1 MIKPLATCLALCSF
15 LLLCP
20 PAISAAPVPDFA
32 LIDQFG
38 RFHQLSRYVD
48 ARAVVILVYDR
59 NSESGNEALP
69 ELMSLSRRYQGAP
82 VQFMA
87 LVADS
92 DESRESLA
100 ELAQSLGTDLPFL
113 VDESQLVSDALDIRE
128 SAEVLV
134 IDPVRE
140 QILYRGG
147 IGLYN
152 NQPMQQALA
161 ANLPGMTS
169 HLHYVVHSI
178 LRGEPFIS
186 DVMPVNGSPLVL
198 DKLEAIK
205 NRSITYE
212 ADIAPIL
219 VDRCVECHK
228 AGGMAPWAMDS
239 HRMVQGWSAMIRETL
254 LTRRMPP
261 GQIDPQ
267 FAELYD
273 DVHHISD
280 HEMALLMSWI
290 ESGAERDPQ
299 SEDPLATIKAEESSW
314 QLGEP
319 DLIVEFP
326 AQAIPATGVLEY
338 VFVPIELGLTEDRWV
353 TAYEFDIGDKS
364 ALHHVIVYTQ
374 DARQRRQNA
383 SGGGSRTN
391 FGGYAPGREH
401 VVLSEGTGIELK
413 RDMRFMIQFHY
424 TAVGRDIVDQ
434 SRLGLYFSDVPPEKA
449 LVRTAVM
456 NGDFVIPPGTRDFPV
471 SATAMIP
478 RDSYLYSFAPHMHF
492 RGKRVKFT
500 AHYPDGT
507 REVLL
512 SIPNFQHNW
521 QMVYRL
527 KEPVLL
533 PAGTEIVAEG
543 AFDNSRYNPL
553 NPDPAQTVVW
563 GDQVW
568 DEMFITWMRIA
579 DAN

>member
-1 MIKPLATCLALCSF
+1 MKNSLAKLLCTIA
-15 LLLCP
+15 LLL
-20 PAISAAPVPDFA
+20 PALAVSSTTSVPDFA
-32 LIDQFG
+32 LIDQSG

-59 NSESGNEALP
+59 QSAPSNEALP
-69 ELMSLSRRYQGAP
+69 ELISLSRRYRGAP

-92 DESRESLA
+92 AESRDTLSDLSASLA
-100 ELAQSLGTDLPFL
+100 SDLPFL
-113 VDESQLVSDALDIRE
+113 LDDSQLVSDALDISE
-128 SAEVLV
+128 AAEVLV
-134 IDPVRE
+134 IDPVRA
-140 QILYRGG
+140 QMLYRGG

-152 NQPMQQALA
+152 NDPMQQALA

-169 HLHYVVHSI
+169 HLHYLVHSI
-178 LRGEPFIS
+178 LRGEPFIT
-186 DVMPVNGSPLVL
+186 DVMPVNGTPLQL
-198 DKLEAIK
+198 DKLDAV
-205 NRSITYE
+205 RGTPVSYE
-212 ADIAPIL
+212 NDIAPIL
-219 VDRCVECHK
+219 IARCVECHK
-228 AGGMAPWAMDS
+228 PGGIAPWAMDS
-239 HRMVQGWSAMIRETL
+239 HRMVQGWSSMIRETL

-267 FAELYD
+267 FADRYD

-280 HEMALLMSWI
+280 REMALLMSWI
-290 ESGAERDPQ
+290 ESGATRNTE
-299 SEDPLATIKAEESSW
+299 SEDPLANIPPEESSW

-326 AQAIPATGVLEY
+326 PQEIPATGVLEY
-338 VFVPIELGLTEDRWV
+338 VFVPIELGLTEDKWV
-353 TAYEFDIGDKS
+353 SAYEFDIGDKS

-391 FGGYAPGREH
+391 FGGYAPGREYI
-401 VVLSEGTGIELK
+401 VLSEGTGIELK

-424 TAVGRDIVDQ
+424 TAVGRDLIDQ
-434 SRLGLYFSDVPPEKA
+434 SRLGLYFSDTPPEKA

-456 NGDFVIPPGTRDFPV
+456 NGDFVIPPGAQDFPV
-471 SATAMIP
+471 SATTVIP

-492 RGKRVKFT
+492 RGKRIKFT
-500 AHYPDGT
+500 AHYPDGE

-553 NPDPAQTVVW
+553 NPDPAQTVIW

-568 DEMFITWMRIA
+568 DEMFITWMRISDA
-579 DAN
+579 D

>member
-1 MIKPLATCLALCSF
+1 MIKSF
-15 LLLCP
+15 AIFMCICGLLLP
-20 PAISAAPVPDFA
+20 MHSAANTGPVPDFA
-32 LIDQFG
+32 LIDQSG

-59 NSESGNEALP
+59 NSAPSKEALP
-69 ELMSLSRRYQGAP
+69 ELISLSRRYQGAP

-92 DESRESLA
+92 AESRVSLS
-100 ELAQSLGTDLPFL
+100 ELTESLGTDLPFL
-113 VDESQLVSDALDIRE
+113 LDDSQLVSDALDIKE
-128 SAEVLV
+128 ASEVLI

-140 QILYRGG
+140 QMLYRGG

-152 NQPMQQALA
+152 NDPMQQALA

-169 HLHYVVHSI
+169 HLHYLVHSI
-178 LRGEPFIS
+178 LRGEPIIS
-186 DVMPVNGSPLVL
+186 DVMPVDGTPLVL
-198 DKLEAIK
+198 DKLEAV
-205 NRSITYE
+205 RSKSVTYE
-212 ADIAPIL
+212 ADIAPVL
-219 VDRCVECHK
+219 VERCVDCHK
-228 AGGMAPWAMDS
+228 AGGIAPWAMDS
-239 HRMVQGWSAMIRETL
+239 HRMVQGWSSMIRETL

-267 FAELYD
+267 FADRFD

-280 HEMALLMSWI
+280 NEMALLMTWI
-290 ESGAERDPQ
+290 ESGATRDERAA
-299 SEDPLATIKAEESSW
+299 DPLAGRKPEESSW

-319 DLIVEFP
+319 DLVLEFP
-326 AQAIPATGVLEY
+326 AQTIPATGVLDY
-338 VFVPIELGLTEDRWV
+338 VFVPIELGLSEDKWV
-353 TAYEFDIGDKS
+353 SAYEFDIGDKS
-364 ALHHVIVYTQ
+364 ALHHVIIYTQ

-424 TAVGRDIVDQ
+424 TAVGRELVDQ
-434 SRLGLYFSDVPPEKA
+434 SRFGLYFSDEPPA
-449 LVRTAVM
+449 RVLTRTAVM
-456 NGDFVIPPGTRDFPV
+456 NGDFVIPPGTREFPV
-471 SATAMIP
+471 SATTMIS

-492 RGKRVKFT
+492 RGKRIKFT
-500 AHYPDGT
+500 AYYPDGS

-553 NPDPAQTVVW
+553 NPDPSQTVIW

-568 DEMFITWMRIA
+568 DEMFITWMRLA

>member
-1 MIKPLATCLALCSF
+1 MIKRFTLFLCAYC
-15 LLLCP
+15 LLL
-20 PAISAAPVPDFA
+20 PATLAASTGSVPDFA
-32 LIDQFG
+32 LIDQSG

-59 NSESGNEALP
+59 NSSPSEEALP
-69 ELMSLSRRYQGAP
+69 ELISLSRRYQGAP

-92 DESRESLA
+92 EESRESLSA
-100 ELAQSLGTDLPFL
+100 LAQTLGTELPFL
-113 VDESQLVSDALDIRE
+113 LDDSQLVSDALDVRQ
-128 SAEVLV
+128 SAEVLI

-140 QILYRGG
+140 QMLYRGG

-152 NQPMQQALA
+152 NDPMQQALA

-169 HLHYVVHSI
+169 HVHYLVHSI
-178 LRGEPFIS
+178 LRGEPLIT
-186 DVMPVNGSPLVL
+186 DVMPVGGTPLVL
-198 DKLEAIK
+198 DKLAAVR
-205 NRSITYE
+205 NSTVTYE

-219 VDRCVECHK
+219 INRCVECHR
-228 AGGMAPWAMDS
+228 ADGVAPWAMDS
-239 HRMVQGWSAMIRETL
+239 HRMVQGWSGMIRETL

-267 FAELYD
+267 FADRYA

-290 ESGAERDPQ
+290 ESGAVRNGEA
-299 SEDPLATIKAEESSW
+299 EDPLAGREPQESSW

-319 DLIVEFP
+319 DLVLEFP
-326 AQAIPATGVLEY
+326 AQNIPATGVLEY
-338 VFVPIELGLTEDRWV
+338 VFVPIELGLTEDKWV
-353 TAYEFDIGDKS
+353 SAYEFDIGDKS

-401 VVLSEGTGIELK
+401 VVLSSGTGIELK

-424 TAVGRDIVDQ
+424 TAIGRELVDQ
-434 SRLGLYFSDVPPEKA
+434 SRLGLYFSDSPPERA

-471 SATAMIP
+471 SATTMIS

-492 RGKRVKFT
+492 RGKRIKFT
-500 AHYPDGT
+500 AHYPDGS
-507 REVLL
+507 RETLL

-553 NPDPAQTVVW
+553 NPDPSQTVVW

>member
-1 MIKPLATCLALCSF
+1 MFRPLALLLGLCS
-15 LLLCP
+15 LLLP
-20 PAISAAPVPDFA
+20 MLSAGSSGSVPDFA

-48 ARAVVILVYDR
+48 ARAVVILVYDKD
-59 NSESGNEALP
+59 SEPSKAALP
-69 ELMSLSRRYQGAP
+69 ELISLSRRYQGAP

-92 DESRESLA
+92 AESRNSLS

-113 VDESQLVSDALDIRE
+113 LDDSQLVSDALVIRE
-128 SAEVLV
+128 SAEVLI
-134 IDPVRE
+134 IDPVRL
-140 QILYRGG
+140 QMLYRGG

-152 NQPMQQALA
+152 NAPMQQALA

-169 HLHYVVHSI
+169 HLHYLVHSV
-178 LRGEPFIS
+178 LRGEPILT
-186 DVMPVNGSPLVL
+186 DVMPVSGRPLVL
-198 DKLEAIK
+198 DKLEAV
-205 NRSITYE
+205 RSQPVSYE

-219 VDRCVECHK
+219 MDRCVECHK
-228 AGGMAPWAMDS
+228 TGGIAPWAMDS
-239 HRMVQGWSAMIRETL
+239 HRMVQGWSSMIRETL

-267 FAELYD
+267 YADRYD

-280 HEMALLMSWI
+280 HEMALLMNWI
-290 ESGAERDPQ
+290 ELGAPRSSGH
-299 SEDPLATIKAEESSW
+299 EDPLAQQKPEHSSW

-319 DLIVEFP
+319 DLVIEFP
-326 AQAIPATGVLEY
+326 PQNIPATGVLEY
-338 VFVPIELGLTEDRWV
+338 VFVPIELGLTEGKWV

-364 ALHHVIVYTQ
+364 ALHHIIIYTQ

-391 FGGYAPGREH
+391 FGGYAPGREY

-424 TAVGRDIVDQ
+424 TAIGRELVDR
-434 SRLGLYFSDVPPEKA
+434 SRLGLHFSDTPPARA
-449 LVRTAVM
+449 LSRTAVM
-456 NGDFVIPPGTRDFPV
+456 NGDFVIPPGTREFPV
-471 SATAMIP
+471 SATTVIP
-478 RDSYLYSFAPHMHF
+478 HDSYLYSFAPHMHF
-492 RGKRVKFT
+492 RGKRIRFS
-500 AHYPDGT
+500 AHYPDGS
-507 REVLL
+507 RESLL

-527 KEPVLL
+527 KEPVFL

-553 NPDPAQTVVW
+553 NPDPGQSVVW

>member
-1 MIKPLATCLALCSF
+1 MIKPFVRFLGICG
-15 LLLCP
+15 LLL
-20 PAISAAPVPDFA
+20 ADVSAANADAVPDFA
-32 LIDQFG
+32 LIDQAG

-59 NSESGNEALP
+59 NSGQGQEALP
-69 ELMSLSRRYQGAP
+69 ELISLSRRYQGAP

-87 LVADS
+87 LVADPA
-92 DESRESLA
+92 ETRQSLS
-100 ELAQSLGTDLPFL
+100 ELAQALGTDLPFL
-113 VDESQLVSDALDIRE
+113 LDDSQLVSDALDIGQ
-128 SAEVLV
+128 SAEVLI
-134 IDPVRE
+134 IDPVRAE
-140 QILYRGG
+140 MLYRGG
-147 IGLYN
+147 VGLYN
-152 NQPMQQALA
+152 NGPMQQALA

-169 HLHYVVHSI
+169 HLHYLVHSI
-178 LRGEPFIS
+178 LRGEPIIT
-186 DVMPVNGSPLVL
+186 DVMPVEGSPLVL
-198 DKLEAIK
+198 EKLADIK
-205 NRSITYE
+205 SRSITYE
-212 ADIAPIL
+212 EDIAPIL
-219 VDRCVECHK
+219 IDRCVECHK
-228 AGGMAPWAMDS
+228 AGGVAPWAMDS
-239 HRMVQGWSAMIRETL
+239 HRMVQGWSGMIRETL

-267 FAELYD
+267 LADRYD

-280 HEMALLMSWI
+280 HEMALLVSWI
-290 ESGAERDPQ
+290 ESGANRDVQ
-299 SEDPLATIKAEESSW
+299 VEDPLTKVKPEESSW

-319 DLIVEFP
+319 DLVIDFP
-326 AQAIPATGVLEY
+326 EQNIPATGVLEY
-338 VFVPIELGLTEDRWV
+338 VFVPIELGLTEDKWV
-353 TAYEFDIGDKS
+353 TAYEFDVGDKS
-364 ALHHVIVYTQ
+364 ALHHIIVYTQ

-401 VVLSEGTGIELK
+401 VVLSAGTGIELK

-424 TAVGRDIVDQ
+424 TAVGRDLIDK
-434 SRLGLYFSDVPPEKA
+434 SRIGLYFSDVPPAQA

-456 NGDFVIPPGTRDFPV
+456 NGDFVIPPGIRDYPV
-471 SATAMIP
+471 SATTIIAS
-478 RDSYLYSFAPHMHF
+478 DSYLYSFAPHMHF
-492 RGKRVKFT
+492 RGKRIKFT
-500 AHYPDGT
+500 AHYPDGS

-579 DAN
+579 EAN

>member
-1 MIKPLATCLALCSF
+1 MIRPFAILLGLCS
-15 LLLCP
+15 LLLP
-20 PAISAAPVPDFA
+20 MLSAGSSGSVPDFA
-32 LIDQFG
+32 LIDQSG

-48 ARAVVILVYDR
+48 ARAVVILVYDKD
-59 NSESGNEALP
+59 SGASKAALP
-69 ELMSLSRRYQGAP
+69 ELISLSRRYQGAP

-92 DESRESLA
+92 AESRASLS

-113 VDESQLVSDALDIRE
+113 LDDSQLVADALVIRE
-128 SAEVLV
+128 SAEVLI
-134 IDPVRE
+134 IDPVRL
-140 QILYRGG
+140 QLLYRGG

-152 NQPMQQALA
+152 NAPMQQALA

-169 HLHYVVHSI
+169 HLHYLVHSV
-178 LRGEPFIS
+178 LRGEPVIT
-186 DVMPVNGSPLVL
+186 DVMPIGGSPLVL
-198 DKLEAIK
+198 DKLDAV
-205 NRSITYE
+205 RSSPVSYE
-212 ADIAPIL
+212 IDIAPIL

-228 AGGMAPWAMDS
+228 TGGVAPWAMDS
-239 HRMVQGWSAMIRETL
+239 HRMVQGWSSMIRETL

-267 FAELYD
+267 YADRYD

-280 HEMALLMSWI
+280 HEMALLMTWI
-290 ESGAERDPQ
+290 ESGAPRNGEQD
-299 SEDPLATIKAEESSW
+299 DPLAKLEPENSSW

-319 DLIVEFP
+319 DLVVEFP
-326 AQAIPATGVLEY
+326 PQSIPATGVLEY
-338 VFVPIELGLTEDRWV
+338 VFVPIELGLTEGKWV
-353 TAYEFDIGDKS
+353 TAYEFDVGDKS
-364 ALHHVIVYTQ
+364 ALHHIIVYTQ

-391 FGGYAPGREH
+391 FGGYAPGREY

-424 TAVGRDIVDQ
+424 TAIGRELVDK
-434 SRLGLYFSDVPPEKA
+434 SRLGLHFSDTPPERA
-449 LVRTAVM
+449 LYRTAVM
-456 NGDFVIPPGTRDFPV
+456 NGDFVIPPGVKEFPV
-471 SATAMIP
+471 SATTVIP

-492 RGKRVKFT
+492 RGKRIRFA
-500 AHYPDGT
+500 AHYPDGS
-507 REVLL
+507 RESLL

-527 KEPVLL
+527 KEPVFL
-533 PAGTEIVAEG
+533 PAGTEIIAEG